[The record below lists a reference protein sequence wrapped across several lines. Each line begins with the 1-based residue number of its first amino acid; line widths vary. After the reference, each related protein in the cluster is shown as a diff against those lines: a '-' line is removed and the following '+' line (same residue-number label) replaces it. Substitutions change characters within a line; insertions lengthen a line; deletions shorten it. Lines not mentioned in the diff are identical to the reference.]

1 MRVHVYG
8 ASGYAAA
15 ELIALLWAHPYA
27 KIGALESASHA
38 GEPIAKHF
46 AELRSV
52 NRTFNAPGS
61 VMEQLEPGDAV
72 VLAGSH
78 GVAKGIAP
86 QLIERGARV
95 VDLSGDFRL
104 DPTPAI
110 YGFSERYRDEIAK
123 ARFVANPGCYP
134 TATLLATLPL
144 APFAPKQIVVDAKSG
159 ITGAGRT
166 PATASLF
173 AEVEGDVRAYALNGH
188 RHEPEILQ
196 EWRAAGIFA
205 SLVFTPQVVPVSR
218 GMLVNAYAILPQVPG
233 EDNVLTAFRN
243 AYEGNP
249 FVRLLE
255 DGMVPSMRAVRGT
268 NDAELHISLL
278 RQAQDDTCVVR
289 VLCAIDNL
297 GRGAASQA
305 LVNLNIMH
313 GYPLDAGLGSSTC
326 PVSW

>member
-15 ELIALLWAHPYA
+15 QLIALLARHPRA
-27 KIGALESASHA
+27 QLGAPESASHS

-46 AELRSV
+46 AELRWID
-52 NRTFNAPGS
+52 RRFDGPGS
-61 VMEQLEPGDAV
+61 VLEQIAPDDAV

-78 GVAKGIAP
+78 GVAKTIAP
-86 QLIERGARV
+86 HLLERGARV

-104 DPTPAI
+104 EPTPAV
-110 YGFSERYRDEIAK
+110 YGFPERYRDRIAG
-123 ARFVANPGCYP
+123 ARLVANPGCYP

-144 APFAPKQIVVDAKSG
+144 ARFAPVQIVVDAKSG

-166 PATASLF
+166 PATNSLF
-173 AEVEGDVRAYALNGH
+173 AEVEGDVRAYGLSGH

-196 EWRAAGIFA
+196 QWRAAGIDA

-218 GMLVNAYAILPQVPG
+218 GMLVNAYAALAQPVAEEAVQAAFAQAYAGDASVRILG
-233 EDNVLTAFRN
+233 
-243 AYEGNP
+243 
-249 FVRLLE
+249 
-255 DGMVPSMRAVRGT
+255 DGMVPSMRSVRGT
-268 NDAELHISLL
+268 NDAELHVSVHGN
-278 RQAQDDTCVVR
+278 VVR

-305 LVNLNIMH
+305 VVNLNIMH
-313 GYPLDAGLGSSTC
+313 GYPVHAGSEGNAWAL
-326 PVSW
+326 SW

>member
-15 ELIALLWAHPYA
+15 ELIALLARHPRA
-27 KIGALESASHA
+27 QLGVLESASHA

-46 AELRSV
+46 PRLRSLD
-52 NRTFNAPGS
+52 RAFEGPGA
-61 VMEQLEPGDAV
+61 VAAQFQAGDAV

-78 GVAKGIAP
+78 GVAKSVAP
-86 QLIERGARV
+86 QLLERGARV

-104 DPTPAI
+104 APTPAV
-110 YGFSERYRDEIAK
+110 YGYAERYREEIAG

-159 ITGAGRT
+159 VTGAGRT
-166 PATASLF
+166 PSTASLF
-173 AEVEGDVRAYALNGH
+173 AEVEGEVRAYALSGH

-196 EWRAAGIFA
+196 EWRSAGICA
-205 SLVFTPQVVPVSR
+205 NLVFTPQVIPVSR
-218 GMLVNAYAILPQVPG
+218 GMLVNAYA
-233 EDNVLTAFRN
+233 VLAQPVAEEAVQAAFQK
-243 AYEGNP
+243 AYANNR

-255 DGMVPSMRAVRGT
+255 DGMVPSMRAVRGS
-268 NDAELHISLL
+268 NDAELHVSVSG
-278 RQAQDDTCVVR
+278 TVVR

-313 GYPLDAGLGSSTC
+313 GYPAEEGIDARAA
-326 PVSW
+326 V